1 MEIVTELHLLLEV
14 GEADEDIRI
23 RYQSFVEFLL
33 DRTRSQDLFVDLNE
47 ARMVLRDVPAI
58 VRWIYE

>member
-23 RYQSFVEFLL
+23 RHQSFVEFLL
-33 DRTRSQDLFVDLNE
+33 DRTRSQDLFVDLDK

-58 VRWIYE
+58 VRWVYK